1 MLSAVWIIIANSW
14 MQTPAGFK
22 VEGGRAVL
30 TDFAAAALN
39 PSFIPRYLH
48 VIDAVLLTGGCMAA
62 AIGAYH
68 LLKGGN
74 KEFGRNAIKIG
85 LLIAGWSAI
94 FMLFTGHWQAA
105 QVAELQPTKML
116 AMEGHYQSG
125 PLPEYLLGNVDTK
138 AQTVSGVPF
147 YGCFCHPLPGEFK
160 GLTTFQKRDWPN
172 VWITFQTY
180 HLMLVGYILMMIVV
194 IGLWIVNRSKKLEDN
209 KVLLTIL
216 MWFWLVPEL
225 AIQCGWATAEVGRQP
240 WIVQGLLRTKDAVSA
255 VVPAYQIA
263 LTIVLFGIIYTLLF
277 VGWARIIYK
286 LVKEGPD
293 VAAAK
298 AAMAAEAAE

>member
-1 MLSAVWIIIANSW
+1 
-14 MQTPAGFK
+14 
-22 VEGGRAVL
+22 
-30 TDFAAAALN
+30 
-39 PSFIPRYLH
+39 
-48 VIDAVLLTGGCMAA
+48 
-62 AIGAYH
+62 
-68 LLKGGN
+68 
-74 KEFGRNAIKIG
+74 
-85 LLIAGWSAI
+85 
-94 FMLFTGHWQAA
+94 MLFTGHWQAA
-105 QVAELQPTKML
+105 QVGQLQPTKLL
-116 AMEGHYQSG
+116 AMEGHYQTG
-125 PLPEYLLGNVDTK
+125 ALPEYLLGNVDTK
-138 AQTVSGVPF
+138 AQTVGGMPF
-147 YGCFCHPLPGEFK
+147 YGCICHPLPGEFK
-160 GLTTFQKRDWPN
+160 GLTTFSKRDWPN
-172 VWITFQTY
+172 VWVTFQTY
-180 HLMLVGYILMMIVV
+180 HLMLVGYVLMMIVV
-194 IGLWIVNRSKKLEDN
+194 IGLWILNRSKKLEGN

-298 AAMAAEAAE
+298 AAMASEAAK